1 MRFQRKKG
9 VNPFLTMMSRETRAQ
24 LDFETEPYK
33 CPKCRNERFESGWAL
48 HSHWG
53 QIHEGVMPEVKP
65 SARKGSI
72 LKPSLSKVAP
82 AKKALHEK
90 INPRTQRKNAA
101 NAPKQSFKEL
111 PEGWTREKV
120 ASKYYAAPSKTIFL
134 KKWGEKYP
142 NFKLSMQKAN
152 EWEKLFI
159 HSESESE

>member
-1 MRFQRKKG
+1 M
-9 VNPFLTMMSRETRAQ
+9 
-24 LDFETEPYK
+24 
-33 CPKCRNERFESGWAL
+33 
-48 HSHWG
+48 
-53 QIHEGVMPEVKP
+53 
-65 SARKGSI
+65 
-72 LKPSLSKVAP
+72 KPSLNKVTP

-90 INPRTQRKNAA
+90 IHPRTQRKNAA